1 MPLGGRV
8 DPGEVPTL
16 QQLGLQPLPPGCG
29 SSGGGGDTTQ
39 PVGQRQAAASFPAMA
54 SGGGAA
60 EAAGGSSSPRGGE
73 GEALRQLRGFLAQA
87 AASGS
92 GGAAYGSNFA
102 GSIAPWLATG
112 CLSPRRMLEDAQAAL
127 QAAAGG
133 AGASGA
139 PAAAMQL
146 EQQQQRRPQQDPL
159 SWVRFELMW
168 RDFFRFLTAKYSNTA
183 PAATARSSSGALAGA
198 SA

>member
-8 DPGEVPTL
+8 DPGEIPTL

-29 SSGGGGDTTQ
+29 SNTSGGGGQAQ
-39 PVGQRQAAASFPAMA
+39 PAGQRQAAATFPAMA

-60 EAAGGSSSPRGGE
+60 EAGGGSSSPRGGE
-73 GEALRQLRGFLAQA
+73 GEALRQLRSFLSQA
-87 AASGS
+87 AAS

-127 QAAAGG
+127 QAVAGG

-139 PAAAMQL
+139 PAAAMQ
-146 EQQQQRRPQQDPL
+146 PQQDPL

-183 PAATARSSSGALAGA
+183 PASAAKSTSCALAGA

>member
-8 DPGEVPTL
+8 DPGELPTL

-29 SSGGGGDTTQ
+29 SSSGGGTAQ

-73 GEALRQLRGFLAQA
+73 GEALRQLRSFLAQA

-127 QAAAGG
+127 QAAGGG